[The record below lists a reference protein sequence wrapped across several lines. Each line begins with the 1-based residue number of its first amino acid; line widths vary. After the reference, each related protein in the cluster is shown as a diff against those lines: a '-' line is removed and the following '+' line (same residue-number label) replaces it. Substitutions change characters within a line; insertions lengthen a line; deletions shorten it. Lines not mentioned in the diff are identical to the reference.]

1 MDGTKI
7 SYHYDPKITHFHGF
21 VHRKIDDPPPIKFRK
36 RCNVDCV
43 MCALSVAHFD
53 VQTFS

>member
-1 MDGTKI
+1 MEPKFHITMTQKLHISMDLSIEKST
-7 SYHYDPKITHFHGF
+7 T
-21 VHRKIDDPPPIKFRK
+21 PPPLQFRR